1 MLIESKSL
9 LAKLMATENLTVE
22 VRNVPTAFFDMKN
35 RVLVMPALK
44 DGLSSNLLDLF
55 GGHEVGHALFTPM
68 EGWHDSVVDL
78 KVNRSILN
86 VCEDAR
92 IEKKIKRKYPGLRN
106 SFVKAYRELL
116 EQDFFG
122 LRGAHPNTLN
132 FIDRVNLHTKGGAS
146 QGIKFS
152 HEEAPYLEAV
162 ENAETFDETVAAALA
177 IQQYMKQKR
186 DELKVQT
193 EKQKSQNQQ
202 NDDGE
207 GEEYDMD
214 EDIDSYD
221 DSDDADSSD
230 VDGDKQN
237 KPSNKKGSGKEDD
250 GSNEESVKSHT
261 DENFRKKEKELFQ
274 TGVDYVHVTLPEVDL
289 DEVIYPY
296 TKLYDSIVLASQRHE
311 QKIDYDTLNA
321 EYSKF
326 RTESNKV
333 VSYLVKEFELR
344 KNAEQLKRASISKT
358 GELNMSKL
366 YSYGFAEDLFKR
378 ITVTPGGKSHGLVM
392 FIDFSGSMQGNMF
405 NTMKQLLNLVMF
417 CRKVNIPY
425 EVFGFSNNLGTSKPV
440 KQYQNGN
447 LLLGNFFLL
456 NLLSSKMNTSEF
468 TRAAK
473 FLLTMYSP
481 INWRQKVFYV
491 PEIFGLSSTP
501 LNEAI
506 VSAKYIIKKFRKDYR
521 LQIVNTVFLTDGE
534 GHALNRYYGGSSI
547 GKNDPQYDEKYDYSY
562 LPSMNS
568 KNRVVIRD
576 TDTQSSVVIGD
587 LREEQTPALLKLLKE
602 ATGSNVIGFYI
613 LDGRE
618 IRRALSL
625 YTPSGTDFDAM
636 AAQFRKDKTLIIK
649 SAGYD
654 EYYLLNSNGMAIDD
668 DAEFEVKSTTTRGLV
683 SAFGKYTSGRVHN
696 RTVLNK
702 FINLIS

>member
-44 DGLSSNLLDLF
+44 EGLSSNLLDLF

-106 SFVKAYRELL
+106 SFTKAYRELM

-146 QGIKFS
+146 QGIKFND
-152 HEEAPYLEAV
+152 EESQLLSSV
-162 ENAETFDETVAAALA
+162 ENAETFDETIAAALD
-177 IQQYMKQKR
+177 IQKYMKQKN
-186 DELKVQT
+186 DEIKIQT
-193 EKQKSQNQQ
+193 EKEKELRKA
-202 NDDGE
+202 E
-207 GEEYDMD
+207 GDEEGDEYDML
-214 EDIDSYD
+214 EDGS
-221 DSDDADSSD
+221 SDDMSNDYSGVDESD
-230 VDGDKQN
+230 EG
-237 KPSNKKGSGKEDD
+237 KPANRKGSGNADD
-250 GSNEESVKSHT
+250 GSNDEDVVQSHT
-261 DENFRKKEKELFQ
+261 DNHFRNKEKELFQ
-274 TGVDYVHVTLPEVDL
+274 SGVDYTHVTLPEIDL
-289 DEVIYPY
+289 EKVIVSY
-296 TKLYDSIVLASQRHE
+296 THLHNEIINTNQRYGVE
-311 QKIDYDTLNA
+311 IDYDFLNK

-333 VSYLVKEFELR
+333 VSYLVKEFEMR
-344 KNAEQLKRASISKT
+344 KNAEQLKRASIAKT
-358 GELNMSKL
+358 GELNLSKL

-392 FIDFSGSMQGNMF
+392 FIDWSGSMHSNMR
-405 NTMKQLLNLVMF
+405 NTIKQLLNLVMF

-425 EVFGFSNNLGTSKPV
+425 EVYAFSNNCGVPDLV
-440 KQYQNGN
+440 KEYKEGN
-447 LLLGNFFLL
+447 LVVKNFQML
-456 NLLSSKMNTSEF
+456 NILSSKMNASEF

-473 FLLTMYSP
+473 FLLGMFCKENFKAYTRSSVIFFVP
-481 INWRQKVFYV
+481 DVFQ
-491 PEIFGLSSTP
+491 LSSTP

-506 VSAKYIIKKFRKDYR
+506 IAGKQIINKFRKDYR
-521 LQIVNTVFLTDGE
+521 LQVVNTVFLTDGE
-534 GHALNRYYGGSSI
+534 GHSLYSYYTTKRKEGYDPHKYFHGGSKSRMI
-547 GKNDPQYDEKYDYSY
+547 
-562 LPSMNS
+562 
-568 KNRVVIRD
+568 IRD
-576 TDTQSSVVIGD
+576 TDTKASVVIND
-587 LREEQTPALLKLLKE
+587 LPREQTPALLKLLKE
-602 ATGSNVIGFYI
+602 STGANVIGFYI
-613 LDGRE
+613 IDSRE
-618 IRRALSL
+618 VRRALCL
-625 YTPSGTDFDAM
+625 YTPEGTNTEAM
-636 AAQFRKDKTLIIK
+636 VSQFKKEKTLTIK

-654 EYYLLNSNGMAIDD
+654 EYYLLNSNKMDIDED
-668 DAEFEVKSTTTRGLV
+668 TEFEVKSTSTRSLV
-683 SAFGKYTSGRVHN
+683 SAFGKYTSNRVHN

-702 FINLIS
+702 FINLIT